1 MENPT
6 KINVIF
12 TTKEKGLEV
21 EQTPVFLPLSFNHYG
36 LNEVLNHLLDK
47 DPPLAFAFLIDGD
60 FLQESMGEFL
70 ARKRREKTLSV
81 EYLLSIAKPWHF
93 KSLLHS
99 DWVSCVRSADS
110 KKILS
115 GCYDGIS
122 RLWDENGQVIT
133 ETPSHDGPVKSV
145 CWAQNERFATARIR
159 PLLVT
164 AFLNLGA
171 TLCLSGA
178 DGNIGI
184 WDIEENDWTIE
195 QERVVRKRKRNEP
208 VEKMITKK
216 PIYMIQGHSSPCSE
230 IIFDSK
236 DSTVGY
242 SVGKDHSIKTWDL
255 ITFSNV
261 DNRVT
266 QHALLSI
273 CCMSSM
279 SLLACGSSSQH
290 ILLHDPRICLKST
303 PVQTLKGHTNFV
315 VSLSSCD
322 INNYLLISGSYDSLV
337 KVWDIRAPI
346 RSLYSIKRQSGKDH
360 TKVFSVDWSD
370 FFGIISGGEDQ
381 YVQINRVDDI

>member
-1 MENPT
+1 MSVDSIVVNS
-6 KINVIF
+6 
-12 TTKEKGLEV
+12 
-21 EQTPVFLPLSFNHYG
+21 QTN
-36 LNEVLNHLLDK
+36 
-47 DPPLAFAFLIDGD
+47 
-60 FLQESMGEFL
+60 
-70 ARKRREKTLSV
+70 R
-81 EYLLSIAKPWHF
+81 LLS
-93 KSLLHS
+93 
-99 DWVSCVRSADS
+99 
-110 KKILS
+110 
-115 GCYDGIS
+115 
-122 RLWDENGQVIT
+122 
-133 ETPSHDGPVKSV
+133 
-145 CWAQNERFATARIR
+145 
-159 PLLVT
+159 
-164 AFLNLGA
+164 
-171 TLCLSGA
+171 SGA

-370 FFGIISGGEDQ
+370 FFGIISGGENQ